1 MATKKRR
8 KPTMSAG
15 PEPERETTKNVR
27 VTYFVIQSFTRDAK
41 GVSIDEPFQPN
52 DRGQGA
58 RAFARLKESK
68 AGVVFFSRTGDPA
81 TGDWDDAVIIDQ
93 YGEVPDVFGDMMAA

>member
-1 MATKKRR
+1 MSAKKRK
-8 KPTMSAG
+8 KPMPPAV
-15 PEPERETTKNVR
+15 PEPEREVTKNVR
-27 VTYFVIQSFTRDAK
+27 VTYFVIQSFTRDRN

-58 RAFARLKESK
+58 RAFARLKETK
-68 AGVVFFSRTGDPA
+68 AGVVFFSRTGDPG

-93 YGEVPDVFGDMMAA
+93 HGEVPDAFEDMMAA